1 MRDVRHPRL
10 RRLHVW
16 WQLVT
21 AVAQA
26 EGTPIAHGAT
36 CTCRE
41 HPWPAAMRVRDARDA
56 YLAENGFTT
65 EGYES
70 ATTKGSLL
78 GIPITVPNPPAH
90 QRGLRLHDLL
100 HVVTGYGTDHA
111 GEAELSAWQLRRG
124 LRGAGGYVT
133 AIVVFNVV
141 VGLLLAPGRTV
152 SVVRATSSTGGSL
165 FGTSRP
171 YEALL
176 DLTVGELRELLG
188 VPPAGLRVPRRGLH
202 AHAPQQR

>member
-1 MRDVRHPRL
+1 
-10 RRLHVW
+10 
-16 WQLVT
+16 
-21 AVAQA
+21 
-26 EGTPIAHGAT
+26 
-36 CTCRE
+36 
-41 HPWPAAMRVRDARDA
+41 MRVRDARDA

-65 EGYES
+65 EGYAS
-70 ATTKGSLL
+70 KTTKGSLF

-133 AIVVFNVV
+133 AIVVLNIV
-141 VGLLLAPGRTV
+141 VGLVLAPRRTV
-152 SVVRATSSTGGSL
+152 AVALATTPRGGSL
-165 FGTSRP
+165 FDTTRH

-176 DLTVGELRELLG
+176 DLSVAELRALLE
-188 VPPAGLRVPRRGLH
+188 VPSAGLPVPRRGLH
-202 AHAPQQR
+202 AHAPRAA